1 MSCPAVLLSI
11 ESHQLFI
18 CICVCVCVCVCM
30 RQVTLDQ
37 IGSHQF
43 FIKQRV
49 QDIDKRLQTMEVKE
63 RERKFRRCMP

>member
-1 MSCPAVLLSI
+1 MYL
-11 ESHQLFI
+11 
-18 CICVCVCVCVCM
+18 CVCVCVCVCM